1 MVAIQNKC
9 FSEILFFDFLSLGEI
24 KVLKMPLVL
33 ITGIPSS
40 GKTTTSLKL
49 KTYLEEKKGCK
60 VHLVSENEI
69 LTSEGDKND
78 ILSDSKKEKSIRGA
92 IKSESIRLLTKD
104 SVVICD
110 GLNYIKGKNIEHH
123 LQSRL
128 PMLSMPKTIKESIF
142 QT

>member
-1 MVAIQNKC
+1 
-9 FSEILFFDFLSLGEI
+9 
-24 KVLKMPLVL
+24 MPLVL

-40 GKTTTSLKL
+40 GKTTTALKL
-49 KTYLEEKKGCK
+49 KTYLEETKGCK

-69 LTSEGDKND
+69 LKSEGDKND

-110 GLNYIKGKNIEHH
+110 GLNYIKGKNIEHY
-123 LQSRL
+123 LQGRL
-128 PMLSMPKTIKESIF
+128 PIMSMQKIFKESIWE
-142 QT
+142 T